1 MKFIISLIFLFLF
14 SQSYSSL
21 KLKDGQAEKI
31 TAIPDKPF
39 ELSFIEE
46 GEASWYGPGFH
57 GKKTASGERF
67 DTNEMT
73 AAHKTLPFGKLIKVT
88 NLSNDEFV
96 IVRINDR
103 GPFVRGRIIDL
114 SQAAKN
120 AIKMGGT
127 TKVKLEEVI

>member
-46 GEASWYGPGFH
+46 GEASWYGQGFH

>member
-14 SQSYSSL
+14 SHSYSSL

-88 NLSNDEFV
+88 NL
-96 IVRINDR
+96 
-103 GPFVRGRIIDL
+103 
-114 SQAAKN
+114 
-120 AIKMGGT
+120 
-127 TKVKLEEVI
+127 